1 MIPSLQYSHEFLKG
15 GILMKHG
22 SLNRFLSLVCAIMLM
37 VLCVVPA
44 LAESF
49 NLASMTDTEIISL
62 LEQVNQAI
70 VTRGIQK
77 TAKLAKGA
85 YIAGKDIPAGSYV
98 FTCLAT
104 GDDWGNVTVY
114 SEGGAGKQLLWNV
127 VSAPEEG
134 QEPET
139 IFITLNEGDQLKSGV
154 AFSLTINVGVLF
166 K

>member
-1 MIPSLQYSHEFLKG
+1 
-15 GILMKHG
+15 MKHH
-22 SLNRFLSLVCAIMLM
+22 SLYQLISIVC
-37 VLCVVPA
+37 LCVLLCVFTTA
-44 LAESF
+44 AYADDIDFAAMSD
-49 NLASMTDTEIISL
+49 NEIIAL
-62 LEQVNQAI
+62 LEKVNQEV

-85 YIAGKDIPAGSYV
+85 YIAGKDIPVGNYV

-134 QEPET
+134 KEPDT

-154 AFSLTINVGVLF
+154 TFSLTIVGGVLF